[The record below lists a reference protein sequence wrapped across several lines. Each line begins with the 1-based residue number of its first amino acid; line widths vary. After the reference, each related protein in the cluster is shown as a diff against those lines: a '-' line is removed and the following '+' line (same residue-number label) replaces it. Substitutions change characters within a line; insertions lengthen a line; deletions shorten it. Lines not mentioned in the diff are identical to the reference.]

1 MNLDKKPSVILRSSS
16 GLNNIAI
23 PLKPP
28 TLLTAKALA
37 QKIKATIIFRFDAA
51 SQQLEFFVP
60 QAFEAFNFKI
70 DGG

>member
-1 MNLDKKPSVILRSSS
+1 
-16 GLNNIAI
+16 
-23 PLKPP
+23 
-28 TLLTAKALA
+28 LA

-60 QAFEAFNFKI
+60 QAFEASNFKI